1 MPLFQ
6 NSVVA
11 KYLKTQD
18 KTHLTKQWNDFKNHF
33 HNPTI
38 QENIRNSKEEQYQEG
53 FLRDLFVKI
62 LGYSLNPDTNFN
74 LTTEYKNVK
83 DSKKADGAILID
95 DKVKA
100 VIELKGTNITDL
112 GKIETQAFGYKNNQ
126 PDCVYVITSN
136 FEKIR
141 FYIDNAIEHIEFNL
155 FTLTEADFDL
165 LYLCLAFENIS
176 KNIAKKIKDESVS
189 EEDVI
194 TKKLYK
200 DYSLFKR
207 ELHQNLVQ
215 LNPEFDPLDLFK
227 KSQKLLDRFLFLFFG
242 EDRHL
247 LPPNSVRLILA
258 QWKQLQELDEYTP
271 LYDRFKKY
279 FGYLNTGYK
288 GKQYDVYAY
297 NGGLFKPDEILDS
310 IKIDD
315 DLLYTH
321 TLKLSEYDFASEV
334 DVNILGHI
342 FENSLNEL
350 DEIKAQLEGTDIDK
364 TKTKRKKDGVFYTP
378 KYITKYIVEN
388 TIGKLCEEKKLALSL
403 NEEDYSTDKKRQKK
417 TIKELVDKLETYRKW
432 LLQLTICDPACGSGA
447 FLNQALDFL
456 IEEHQYI
463 DELQAKLFGDA
474 LVLTD
479 MENSIL
485 ENNLFGVD
493 LNEESVE
500 IAKLSLWLR
509 TAQPNRKLNDLSGNI
524 KCGNS
529 LIDDPEVAGNKA
541 FNWQTAFPQVFKEK
555 QKKPFHITTA
565 IHDSR
570 TSQRMIDYKVR
581 EKRALGTMP
590 EPQVNCLTDDDEMV
604 IAETV
609 SILAKELQLN
619 IVAFNVCKDHIHI
632 VLVCE
637 EDEIDEIV
645 RKIKGRTAREVNKN
659 NGINPVINK
668 DYNNELYNN
677 GLEPIVKESTGAK
690 SVPLWTQKFG
700 CKAIVDQNQ
709 LQNTI
714 AYVKN
719 NREKHNLPPHSNKG
733 FKPLVESIACSH
745 EHAFRAEYKGG
756 FDVIIGNPPYVS
768 HERIDNKDF
777 IKSKYNS
784 FSAFGDLYI
793 YFYELSLQIMNN
805 SGITS
810 LITSNSFLKAE
821 YGKPLRTLIQVE
833 SEILEII
840 NIENT
845 QIFSDATVNTVIL
858 TYSKDKNKNTK
869 AKIVNSEFNEVDFC
883 SFIEKSKYYYNQE
896 DFDIDSWS
904 LIKPIVLKLKRKI
917 KSENKTLEDYNTKIR
932 LGLATGDNNVF
943 VIDEKKRKE
952 FIEKDIRNS
961 DIIKPILRGRDIDR
975 YSYNFPELYLLLTK
989 NGINVEIDFP
999 IIYEYLDS
1007 FGDNFKNR
1015 GAKGQ
1020 HWTNLRACSFFEDFK
1035 EEKIIWIEL
1044 TDKGRFSLC
1053 KEEFYL
1059 LNSAYFLLPPKE
1071 FNSGYLLS
1079 ILNSKLIKFYLKQ
1092 IAATSGVGTLRWI
1105 NNYVKEFPIPL
1116 IGFDMQD
1123 PFIESSDVIV
1133 TSLDKFNT
1141 ISSKF
1146 QRTLQRKFELT
1157 DLPKKLQD
1165 WYLLSYGEFIKE
1177 LGKKKIKLSL
1187 SQEAEW
1193 EDYFSQEQQKAVAL
1207 KQQIDT
1213 TDAAIDQMVYAL
1225 YGLTEEEIAIV
1236 ENS

>member
-100 VIELKGTNITDL
+100 VIELKGTNTTDL

-388 TIGKLCEEKKLALSL
+388 TIGKLCEEKKVALVI
-403 NEEDYSTDKKRQKK
+403 NDEDYFATKEHAPLPKKKK
-417 TIKELVDKLETYRKW
+417 QELLEKLDTYRKW

-529 LIDDPEVAGNKA
+529 LIDDPEVAGDKA
-541 FNWQTAFPQVFKEK
+541 FSWKEAFPQVFKEK

-581 EKRALGTMP
+581 ENRALGTMP
-590 EPQVNCLTDDDEMV
+590 EPQVNYLTDDDEMV

-756 FDVIIGNPPYVS
+756 FDVIIGNPPYVVY
-768 HERIDNKDF
+768 
-777 IKSKYNS
+777 IKSIVGNSTIDYIIKNYKY
-784 FSAFGDLYI
+784 
-793 YFYELSLQIMNN
+793 
-805 SGITS
+805 
-810 LITSNSFLKAE
+810 AE
-821 YGKPLRTLIQVE
+821 YNPNTYALFTELGTKILKTNGFLGFIIPNSWMQNKYFSNMRDFVYGLQVNEIVYLKNTAFQEIVETVVLIFE
-833 SEILEII
+833 NRIRISDKIKLTSEIVEDKF
-840 NIENT
+840 
-845 QIFSDATVNTVIL
+845 IFQTFDIQK
-858 TYSKDKNKNTK
+858 YKNGYNP
-869 AKIVNSEFNEVDFC
+869 
-883 SFIEKSKYYYNQE
+883 FIETTDSIIDKMNIQKSLKNYAIIYRGLETKDNQK
-896 DFDIDSWS
+896 W
-904 LIKPIVLKLKRKI
+904 IVSNKL
-917 KSENKTLEDYNTKIR
+917 D
-932 LGLATGDNNVF
+932 DNH
-943 VIDEKKRKE
+943 
-952 FIEKDIRNS
+952 
-961 DIIKPILRGRDIDR
+961 KPILLGKDVNKYSTSYSGSYVNFIKKEMKSNANEEYYNRAKIFMRRTGSYIIADIDLTKAMALK
-975 YSYNFPELYLLLTK
+975 NLYL
-989 NGINVEIDFP
+989 
-999 IIYEYLDS
+999 IIPNDE
-1007 FGDNFKNR
+1007 DN
-1015 GAKGQ
+1015 
-1020 HWTNLRACSFFEDFK
+1020 
-1035 EEKIIWIEL
+1035 I
-1044 TDKGRFSLC
+1044 
-1053 KEEFYL
+1053 Y
-1059 LNSAYFLLPPKE
+1059 
-1071 FNSGYLLS
+1071 S
-1079 ILNSKLIKFYLKQ
+1079 IVAQLNSKLFNYYHKAKSSGENKAFAQFTGEYIESFPYNINDDFNIKFKNLVQK
-1092 IAATSGVGTLRWI
+1092 ITSS
-1105 NNYVKEFPIPL
+1105 NSEL
-1116 IGFDMQD
+1116 IEQ
-1123 PFIESSDVIV
+1123 SQ
-1133 TSLDKFNT
+1133 
-1141 ISSKF
+1141 KF